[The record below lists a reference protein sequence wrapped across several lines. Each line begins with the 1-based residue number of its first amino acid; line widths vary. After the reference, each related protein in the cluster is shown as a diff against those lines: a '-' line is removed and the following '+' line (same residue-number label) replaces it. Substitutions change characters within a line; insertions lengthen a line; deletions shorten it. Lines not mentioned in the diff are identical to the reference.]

1 MNIDTVYASDAGG
14 LVGVLSSAFAAD
26 PLAAWLFPDE
36 GRRAAY
42 QEGFYRSLLGRPR
55 AEAHVAGAEGAA
67 LWLRLDRG
75 ERLDAGSAP
84 PGGPLARLF
93 SLGAALGER
102 HPVDRPHLY
111 LAVMGVVPASQG
123 RGIGSALLRHGLALA
138 DRDGLPAYLE
148 ASSPGSRSLY
158 LRHGFAD
165 LGGPVRVEGAP
176 PVQPMRREPA
186 AADS

>member
-1 MNIDTVYASDAGG
+1 MDIDTVYASDAGG
-14 LVGVLSSAFAAD
+14 LVGVLAAAFAAD

-42 QEGFYRSLLGRPR
+42 QEGFHRSLLGHPG
-55 AEAHVAGAEGAA
+55 AEAYAAGDEGASI
-67 LWLRLDRG
+67 WLRLDAG
-75 ERLDAGSAP
+75 ERLGTGDAP

-93 SLGAALGER
+93 ALGAALDAR
-102 HPVDRPHLY
+102 HPVDRPHVY

-148 ASSPGSRSLY
+148 ASSPGSRALY

-176 PVQPMRREPA
+176 PVHPMRREPA
-186 AADS
+186 ATDS